1 MIWRRRRRET
11 STVASQDSNTERL
24 ASAVRELSVSQS
36 KIADVDRLDERLS
49 RLGVTPDE
57 YGRALARGYLTRRSA
72 RLWTP

>member
-1 MIWRRRRRET
+1 MIWRRRRGET
-11 STVASQDSNTERL
+11 STVASQDCSNTERL

-72 RLWTP
+72 